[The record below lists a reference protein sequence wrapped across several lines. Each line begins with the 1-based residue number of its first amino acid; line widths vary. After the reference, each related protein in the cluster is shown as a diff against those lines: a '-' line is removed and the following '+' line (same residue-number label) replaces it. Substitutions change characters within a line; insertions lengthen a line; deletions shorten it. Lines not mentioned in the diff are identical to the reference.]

1 MALSDS
7 EIRDALT
14 ERSLVIE
21 PFDEASLNPAG
32 YDLRLSTEAVLEP
45 SEHRLVATMERVE
58 LGGDLVGILHVRSS
72 LAREGILGSLALVD
86 PGFRGQL
93 TISLFNGSR
102 KTIRLKAG
110 ERFVQLTLLKLG
122 RQAAMKYEGRYQDSR
137 GIIGS
142 RR

>member
-7 EIRDALT
+7 EIRDALAG
-14 ERSLVIE
+14 ESLVID

-32 YDLRLSTEAVLEP
+32 YDLRLGAEAVLAP

-58 LGGDLVGILHVRSS
+58 LGRDLVGILHVRSS
-72 LAREGILGSLALVD
+72 LAREGIVGSLALVD

-93 TISLFNGSR
+93 TISLYNSGGN
-102 KTIRLKAG
+102 TIRLRAG
-110 ERFVQLTLLKLG
+110 ERFVQLTLLRLG
-122 RQAAMKYEGRYQDSR
+122 TQATAKYGGRYQDSR
-137 GIIGS
+137 GVVGS